1 MFVTRFAPSPTGP
14 LHLGHAYSAILA
26 HDMAR
31 ANGGRFLLRMEDTDL
46 DRCRPEWDALIQ
58 EDLAWL
64 GLTWDGPIHRQ
75 SQHIDRY
82 NTRLEALA
90 DTGLLYPCSCTRSDI
105 RAALA
110 APQEGVAFAV
120 YPGTCRHRSMASRQ
134 PGDAL
139 RLNLAAALQT
149 DFFKEIGPEPSKAP
163 RRNFRKFRPPAPGF
177 RDTGP
182 AHAGFH
188 PIDRAQ
194 AIARIGD
201 VVLSRKGED
210 IVAYFL
216 ASAFDDADQGITHV
230 IRGEDLFDFTPVQ
243 VILQRL
249 FGLPTPVYH
258 HHRLIRD
265 DQGKRLAKRD
275 DARALS
281 KYRAEGAT
289 PADIRRLIGLP
300 NPERPRPSHRFHAP
314 RQAVHA
320 WTGAMISTSS
330 PSRTAV

>member
-1 MFVTRFAPSPTGP
+1 MAFITRFAPSPTGP

-31 ANGGRFLLRMEDTDL
+31 AARGRFLLRMEDTDL
-46 DRCRPEWDALIQ
+46 ERCRPDYDALIQ

-75 SQHIDRY
+75 SQHIPSY
-82 NTRLEALA
+82 NSRLEALE
-90 DTGLLYPCSCTRSDI
+90 DKGLLYPCSCTRSDI
-105 RAALA
+105 RAALS
-110 APQEGVAFAV
+110 APQEGVAFNV
-120 YPGTCRHRSMASRQ
+120 YPGTCRHRSMATRM

-139 RLNLAAALQT
+139 RLNLAAAMDSLSAA
-149 DFFKEIGPEPSKAP
+149 DLSFGE
-163 RRNFRKFRPPAPGF
+163 
-177 RDTGP
+177 TGP
-182 AHAGFH
+182 VHAGQH
-188 PIDRAQ
+188 RVDPDRAMQ
-194 AIARIGD
+194 QIGD

-216 ASAFDDADQGITHV
+216 ASAFDDSDQGVTHV

-243 VILQRL
+243 VILQHL

-275 DARALS
+275 DARAIQ
-281 KYRAEGAT
+281 KYRAEGAK
-289 PADIRRLIGLP
+289 PADIRRMVGLQ
-300 NPERPRPSHRFHAP
+300 NP
-314 RQAVHA
+314 
-320 WTGAMISTSS
+320 
-330 PSRTAV
+330 

>member
-1 MFVTRFAPSPTGP
+1 MTFRTRFAPSPTGP

-31 ANGGRFLLRMEDTDL
+31 AGGGEFLLRMEDTDL
-46 DRCRPEWDALIQ
+46 DRCRPEWETLIV

-75 SQHIDRY
+75 SDKIAAY
-82 NTRLEALA
+82 NARLEPLA
-90 DTGLLYPCSCTRSDI
+90 KRGLLYPCSCTRADI
-105 RAALA
+105 RAALS
-110 APQEGVAFAV
+110 APQEGVAFTV
-120 YPGTCRHRSMASRQ
+120 YPGTCRTRPMADRH

-139 RLNLAAALQT
+139 RLNLTAALDALPDT
-149 DFFKEIGPEPSKAP
+149 PS
-163 RRNFRKFRPPAPGF
+163 FLE
-177 RDTGP
+177 TGP
-182 AHAGFH
+182 SHAGTH
-188 PIDRAQ
+188 RIDRATALAQ
-194 AIARIGD
+194 IGD

-249 FGLPTPVYH
+249 FGLPSPSYH

-265 DQGKRLAKRD
+265 DHGKRLAKRD
-275 DARALS
+275 DARAIS
-281 KYRAEGAT
+281 KYRDEGAT
-289 PADIRRLIGLP
+289 PQDIRRMVGL
-300 NPERPRPSHRFHAP
+300 S
-314 RQAVHA
+314 
-320 WTGAMISTSS
+320 
-330 PSRTAV
+330 